1 MFKVNNKDAYF
12 TPCSNVSVVN
22 FERVNASRA
31 AFLAKIMM
39 QRTRNADFN
48 SIRLTHFNLMFHFS
62 TPSKRQKTFGFL
74 TFSGGREMEHWAKI
88 G

>member
-12 TPCSNVSVVN
+12 TPCSNVFIVN
-22 FERVNASRA
+22 FERVNASWA
-31 AFLAKIMM
+31 GFLAKIMM

-48 SIRLTHFNLMFHFS
+48 SVRLTHFSLMFHFS
-62 TPSKRQKTFGFL
+62 TPSKLQKTFGFL
-74 TFSGGREMEHWAKI
+74 RFSNVIRGYRNGTL